1 MIELIIDLKLLR
13 DDWEYGVEIF
23 QNDQNI
29 AAETVWP
36 IYFILGEK
44 RDVISG

>member
-29 AAETVWP
+29 AAEVS
-36 IYFILGEK
+36 IFSIFERNHVSLFL
-44 RDVISG
+44 